1 MGDRDASPEARR
13 GPPPPRVQLARAKVN
28 LALHVTGQRA
38 DGYHL
43 LDSLVVFPAIGDVLL
58 AEPADRLHLTIEGP
72 FGTELKDEDPDSNLV
87 LRAVRALAKRLD
99 IAEPAFHLRLT
110 KRLPVAS
117 GIGGGSAD
125 AAAALRL
132 MALHIGVDVPE
143 ALLADIAAG
152 LGADVPVCLSQS
164 ARRMRGI
171 GEELSPLPKL
181 PQLGLVLVNPRQKV
195 ATPDV
200 FKALQTRDNAALP
213 DLPDDCAE
221 AFSSSGVLLD
231 YLSKARN
238 DLEAPAI
245 SICPAIG
252 EVLTTL
258 KADPRIS
265 LARMSGSG
273 ATCFA
278 LCTTAEV
285 QGLVS
290 DLSRGH
296 PGWWVAGSPALQ
308 A

>member
-1 MGDRDASPEARR
+1 MSERDDSPEARR

-58 AEPADRLHLTIEGP
+58 LEPADQLDLAIEGP
-72 FGTELKDEDPDSNLV
+72 FAGELKGEERASNLV
-87 LRAVRALAKRLD
+87 LRAVRALSQRLEVP
-99 IAEPAFHLRLT
+99 EPAYHLRLT

-132 MALHIGVDVPE
+132 MAQHIGVDVPDAMLTE
-143 ALLADIAAG
+143 IAAS

-164 ARRMRGI
+164 ASRMRGI
-171 GEELSPLPKL
+171 GEELSPVPKL
-181 PQLGLVLVNPRQKV
+181 PALGLVLVNPRQKV

-200 FKALQTRDNAALP
+200 FKALTKRDNAALP
-213 DLPDDCAE
+213 DLPDGFADADT
-221 AFSSSGVLLD
+221 LLE
-231 YLSKARN
+231 YLRNARN

-258 KADPRIS
+258 KADPRVS

-278 LCTTAEV
+278 LCAAAEV

-290 DLSRGH
+290 DLSRSH

>member
-1 MGDRDASPEARR
+1 MSDRDESPEARR

-58 AEPADRLHLTIEGP
+58 LEPAEQLDLAIEGP
-72 FGTELKDEDPDSNLV
+72 FAGELKGEDPSSNLV
-87 LRAVRALAKRLD
+87 LRAVRALARRLET
-99 IAEPAFHLRLT
+99 AEPAYHLRLT

-132 MALHIGVDVPE
+132 MAQHSGTPVPD
-143 ALLADIAAG
+143 AMLAEIAAN

-164 ARRMRGI
+164 ASRMRGI

-200 FKALQTRDNAALP
+200 FKALTRRDNAALP
-213 DLPDDCAE
+213 DLPDGFADA
-221 AFSSSGVLLD
+221 AALLE
-231 YLSKARN
+231 YLNKARN

-252 EVLTTL
+252 EVLTIL
-258 KADPRIS
+258 KADPRVS

-273 ATCFA
+273 ATCYA
-278 LCTTAEV
+278 LCAAAEV

-290 DLSRGH
+290 DLSRKH

>member
-1 MGDRDASPEARR
+1 MSDRDDSPEARR

-28 LALHVTGQRA
+28 LALHVTCQRT

-58 AEPADRLHLTIEGP
+58 LEPADQLDLAIEGP
-72 FGTELKDEDPDSNLV
+72 FAGELKGEDPASNLV

-99 IAEPAFHLRLT
+99 VAEPAFHLRLT

-132 MALHIGVDVPE
+132 MALHIGVNVPD
-143 ALLADIAAG
+143 AMLAEIAAS

-164 ARRMRGI
+164 ASRMRGI
-171 GEELSPLPKL
+171 GEDLSPLPKL

-195 ATPDV
+195 ATPEV
-200 FKALQTRDNAALP
+200 FKALTQRENAALP
-213 DLPDDCAE
+213 DLPD
-221 AFSSSGVLLD
+221 AFSDFGALLD
-231 YLSKARN
+231 YLRAARN
-238 DLEAPAI
+238 DLEAPAM

-252 EVLTTL
+252 EVLAAL
-258 KADPRIS
+258 KADPRVS

-278 LCTTAEV
+278 LCATGDV

-290 DLSRGH
+290 DLSHSH